1 MTHVADKQQRASVQ
15 RNFRAIGGGV
25 MTIVI
30 QFTHD
35 LPTVFFHFLLQSP
48 LHQTQQI
55 AVQQDFIFRINRRDR
70 IFAVENGTDG
80 RFDDNIVDVRRI
92 VFANPPVGID
102 LQLNMQAV
110 IFQQNAGRRSGIA
123 TVTDKL
129 RRGA

>member
-35 LPTVFFHFLLQSP
+35 LSTVLLHFLLQSP
-48 LHQTQQI
+48 LHQAQQV

-102 LQLNMQAV
+102 L
-110 IFQQNAGRRSGIA
+110 
-123 TVTDKL
+123 
-129 RRGA
+129 